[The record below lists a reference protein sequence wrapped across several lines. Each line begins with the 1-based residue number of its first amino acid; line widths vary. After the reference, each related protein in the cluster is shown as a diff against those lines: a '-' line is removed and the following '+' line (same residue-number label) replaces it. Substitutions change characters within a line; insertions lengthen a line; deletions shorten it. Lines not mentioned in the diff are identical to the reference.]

1 MENHAT
7 NTGQP
12 FSSLTYMGE
21 KTQKIWI
28 SQKQK
33 FEKVQVGQ
41 IDTITI
47 ESWRKQEDRKK
58 KLNKKTKPTNI
69 FRVEKPKNGW
79 LWNKNKEKDFLEI
92 KGIIDQIKFNRSIVI
107 TTSRTENI

>member
-1 MENHAT
+1 
-7 NTGQP
+7 
-12 FSSLTYMGE
+12 MGE

-47 ESWRKQEDRKK
+47 KSWRKQEDRKK
-58 KLNKKTKPTNI
+58 NWIRKQNQLTSSELRSQRMGGYEIRTKKKISWKLKVSSTKLNLI
-69 FRVEKPKNGW
+69 EV
-79 LWNKNKEKDFLEI
+79 LW
-92 KGIIDQIKFNRSIVI
+92 
-107 TTSRTENI
+107 